1 MVKNTKGGNKA
12 KKQARKSGNTELST
26 AKTRLSTDTDE
37 VYACCSKL
45 LGNGMCQMLCIDGIE
60 RLCIIRSKFRGRGRR
75 GNIVSVGTWCLIGRR
90 AFEKPKPGKL
100 EKTDLLE
107 VYNENEKKIIIQKEV
122 TLKKQW
128 KIFNNLGCV
137 FGETQGDDDINF
149 QSYTEAPEESADDN
163 GDAYHSGDAN
173 DSNGSNDDDD
183 DDDGVPE
190 ENSPSSPSPSSTTVN
205 YTGNFGDNIDIDDI

>member
-12 KKQARKSGNTELST
+12 KKQARKSGNTESST

-107 VYNENEKKIIIQKEV
+107 VYNENEKKIIIQKELA
-122 TLKKQW
+122 LKKQW

-137 FGETQGDDDINF
+137 FGEIQGDDDINF
-149 QSYTEAPEESADDN
+149 QSYTEEGADHSGGQDDN
-163 GDAYHSGDAN
+163 GDTDDSG
-173 DSNGSNDDDD
+173 
-183 DDDGVPE
+183 DDGVPE